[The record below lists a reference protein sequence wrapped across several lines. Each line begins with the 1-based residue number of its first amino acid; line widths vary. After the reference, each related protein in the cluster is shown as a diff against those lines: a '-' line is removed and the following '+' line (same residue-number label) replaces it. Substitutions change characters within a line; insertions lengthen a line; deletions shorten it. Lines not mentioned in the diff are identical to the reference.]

1 VRVLETVRVA
11 AYDRDISF
19 EEFNAI
25 EITNAAPAYA
35 EAIKYEIENRGG
47 KASIVSKPQSARTCL
62 FTEGLTE
69 ERPAKRHHDVLM
81 AMLSAH
87 EGVHVVALDRTS
99 AGSLSVIG
107 GVSGLC
113 RSLRIERPEIRAS
126 TSSLRTSGDIQN
138 EAFRVAM
145 SLILSEG
152 DYTLSNDGIYQDVP
166 GEVVLPPSAAS
177 VITGSPVWLITG
189 GGRGVTAD
197 CAIELAKRTG
207 GSFILLG
214 RSDLVAWP
222 TWLERETDLKALR
235 GALARNSGRA
245 DAPKKPVE
253 IDRFARKL
261 LAGAEIV
268 STLKAIESNGA
279 KARYVQADIG
289 DQASLRTTLSRLV
302 NEEGSVTGLVHGA
315 GVLSDGFAE
324 ALGLDNFE
332 KVFSP
337 KVTGLETILSCIEP
351 SALRYIGL
359 FSSAS
364 AVFGNEGQSNYAAA
378 NEWLNNVAVHL
389 AGKMPDTQVKAFC
402 WGPWQGGMV
411 DESLARMFAER
422 GIGLISKQEGAR
434 IFADQLLN
442 SSHNQVR
449 FVVGDEWG
457 SA

>member
-35 EAIKYEIENRGG
+35 EAIKHEIENRGG

-62 FTEGLTE
+62 LTEGLTE
-69 ERPAKRHHDVLM
+69 ERPARRHHDVLK

-113 RSLRIERPEIRAS
+113 RSLRIERPGIRAS
-126 TSSLRTSGDIQN
+126 ASSLRTSGDIQN

-177 VITGSPVWLITG
+177 VVPGSPVWLITG

-222 TWLERETDLKALR
+222 TWLERKTDLKTLR
-235 GALARNSGRA
+235 GALAKNSGRA

-261 LAGAEIV
+261 LAAAEIV

-289 DQASLRTTLSRLV
+289 DQASLGTTLSKLA

-337 KVTGLETILSCIEP
+337 KVTGLETILTCIEP

-411 DESLARMFAER
+411 DESLARMFTER

-434 IFADQLLN
+434 VFADQLLN
-442 SSHNQVR
+442 SSHDQVR

>member
-113 RSLRIERPEIRAS
+113 RSLRIERPGIRAS

>member
-1 VRVLETVRVA
+1 
-11 AYDRDISF
+11 
-19 EEFNAI
+19 
-25 EITNAAPAYA
+25 
-35 EAIKYEIENRGG
+35 
-47 KASIVSKPQSARTCL
+47 
-62 FTEGLTE
+62 
-69 ERPAKRHHDVLM
+69 
-81 AMLSAH
+81 
-87 EGVHVVALDRTS
+87 
-99 AGSLSVIG
+99 
-107 GVSGLC
+107 
-113 RSLRIERPEIRAS
+113 
-126 TSSLRTSGDIQN
+126 
-138 EAFRVAM
+138 M

-177 VITGSPVWLITG
+177 VVPGSPVWLITG

-222 TWLERETDLKALR
+222 TWLERKTDLKTLR
-235 GALARNSGRA
+235 GALAKNSGRA

-261 LAGAEIV
+261 LAAAEIV

-289 DQASLRTTLSRLV
+289 DQASLGTTLSKLA

-411 DESLARMFAER
+411 DESLARMFTER

-434 IFADQLLN
+434 VFADQLLN
-442 SSHNQVR
+442 SSHDQVR